1 MGKNIIAQ
9 ARGRGGPTYRA
20 PSFRYK
26 GRAAHPSQT
35 LTTLRGQVLNLLHC
49 QGHSAPLA
57 EVKYENGETA
67 LLLASEGMRIG
78 DTVLA
83 GPEAPLD
90 VGNTVPLKNLP
101 EGTMIYNIEGI
112 PGDGGKFVRA
122 SGGFGRIITK
132 TENKIV
138 VKLPSKKQREFHP
151 ECRACVGIIAGGGR
165 LEKPFLKAGVH
176 FYKMRAKNK
185 LWPITSGNAMNAVDH
200 PFGNKRSL
208 RKSKAR
214 PVSRHA
220 PPGRKVGMI
229 AARRTGRK
237 KM

>member
-9 ARGRGGPTYRA
+9 ARGHAGPTYRA

-35 LTTLRGQVLNLLHC
+35 MTTLKGQVLDLLHC

-83 GPEAPLD
+83 GPEAPLE

-122 SGGFGRIITK
+122 SGGFGRIVTK
-132 TENKIV
+132 AENKIV

>member
-9 ARGRGGPTYRA
+9 ARGHGGPTYRS

-26 GRAAHPSQT
+26 GVASYPLISP
-35 LTTLRGQVLNLLHC
+35 TTMSGQVLDLLHC
-49 QGHSAPLA
+49 AGHSAPLA
-57 EVKYENGETA
+57 SVKYDNGETV
-67 LLLASEGMRIG
+67 LLIAPEGIRVG
-78 DTVLA
+78 DKVMA
-83 GPEAPLD
+83 GPEAPIEL
-90 VGNTVPLKNLP
+90 GNTLPLKNLP
-101 EGTMIYNIEGI
+101 EGTVVYNIEGV

-122 SGGFGRIITK
+122 SGGFGRIVSK
-132 TENKIV
+132 MENKII

-151 ECRACVGIIAGGGR
+151 ECRACIGIIAGGGR
-165 LEKPFLKAGVH
+165 PEKPMLKAGYH
-176 FYKMRAKNK
+176 YYKMKAETK
-185 LWPITSGNAMNAVDH
+185 LWQSVSGNAMNAVDH

>member
-20 PSFRYK
+20 PSFRYE
-26 GRAAHPSQT
+26 GEAAHPAISPAT
-35 LTTLRGQVLNLLHC
+35 MRGQVLGLLHC

-57 EVKYENGETA
+57 EVKYDNGETV
-67 LLLASEGMRIG
+67 LLLAPEGMRVG
-78 DTVLA
+78 DMVMA
-83 GPEAPLD
+83 GPEAPIEL
-90 VGNTVPLKNLP
+90 GNTLPLRALP
-101 EGTMIYNIEGI
+101 EGTVIYNIESV

-122 SGGFGRIITK
+122 SGTFARIVSK
-132 TENKIV
+132 MESKVV

-151 ECRACVGIIAGGGR
+151 ECRACIGIIAGGGR
-165 LEKPFLKAGVH
+165 LEKPFLKAGTRY
-176 FYKMRAKNK
+176 YKMKAKNK
-185 LWPITSGNAMNAVDH
+185 LWPQTSGGAMNAVDH

>member
-9 ARGRGGPTYRA
+9 ARGHGGPTYRS
-20 PSFRYK
+20 PSFRYE
-26 GRAAHPSQT
+26 GRAAHPH
-35 LTTLRGQVLNLLHC
+35 QVLVTVTGHVLSLIHC

-57 EVKYENGETA
+57 EVQYDNGETA
-67 LLLASEGMRIG
+67 LLLAPEGLRVG
-78 DTVLA
+78 DVVMS
-83 GPEAPLD
+83 GPEAPLEI
-90 VGNTVPLKNLP
+90 GNTVPLKSLP
-101 EGTMIYNIEGI
+101 EGTMIYNIEST

-122 SGGFGRIITK
+122 SGSFARIVTK
-132 TENKIV
+132 MENKIV
-138 VKLPSKKQREFHP
+138 IKLPSKKQREFHP
-151 ECRACVGIIAGGGR
+151 ECRANVGIIAGGGR
-165 LEKPFLKAGVH
+165 LEKPFLKAGVR

-185 LWPITSGNAMNAVDH
+185 LWPQTSGNAMNAVDH

>member
-9 ARGRGGPTYRA
+9 ARGHGGPTYRA

-26 GRAAHPSQT
+26 GKAAHPHLSPAT
-35 LTTLRGQVLNLLHC
+35 LKGHVQNLLHC

-57 EVKYENGETA
+57 EIKYENGETA
-67 LLLASEGMRIG
+67 LLLASEGMRVG
-78 DTVLA
+78 DVVVA
-83 GPEAPLD
+83 GPEAPLEI
-90 VGNTVPLKNLP
+90 GNTMPLKSLP
-101 EGTMIYNIEGI
+101 EGTVIYNIESV

-122 SGGFGRIITK
+122 SGGFARIVSK
-132 TENKIV
+132 MENKII

-165 LEKPFLKAGVH
+165 LEKPFLKAGVRY
-176 FYKMRAKNK
+176 YKMRAKNK
-185 LWPITSGNAMNAVDH
+185 LWPQTSGNAMNAVDH

-237 KM
+237 KL

>member
-9 ARGRGGPTYRA
+9 ARGHAGPTYRA

-26 GRAAHPSQT
+26 GRAAHPSQG
-35 LTTLRGQVLNLLHC
+35 TTTVKGHVLDLIHC

-57 EVKYENGETA
+57 EVQYEDGETA
-67 LLLASEGMRIG
+67 LLLAPEGIRVG
-78 DTVLA
+78 DVIVS
-83 GPEAPLD
+83 GPEAPLEL
-90 VGNTVPLKNLP
+90 GNTVPLRNLP
-101 EGTMIYNIEGI
+101 EGTMIYNIESV

-122 SGGFGRIITK
+122 SGSFARIITK
-132 TENKIV
+132 MENRIII
-138 VKLPSKKQREFHP
+138 KLPSKKQREFHP
-151 ECRACVGIIAGGGR
+151 DCRAKVGIIAGGGR
-165 LEKPFLKAGVH
+165 LEKPFLKAGVR

-185 LWPITSGNAMNAVDH
+185 LWPQTSGNAMNAVDH